1 MANVNKEFTYIED
14 VIDQDLVQDWT
25 ERLKALQQAGGIT
38 VQTHNRAV
46 GDTVQKSQTLDIYND
61 VIYTKNNIS
70 NLQGIALRT
79 YSGGTT
85 TGGIMDADFLIGT
98 IEKNIGLLEGGC
110 VAFKAQCSTNKSSN
124 CGGVKADKAANFSLN
139 FSKFACAHN
148 KAPNF
153 TTNNAPNRSAFHA
166 SNCSTVFSSVRSTND
181 TYNYMHFHGSN
192 TFFSA
197 KKVHVH
203 SSHNKTFHQSK
214 SSNFVSVTKNSSK
227 FSFFFS
233 GHACT
238 HNNSAFFTAN
248 KASNCEQVKADC
260 STDFNANYGSFFAAN
275 YKADAS
281 TCIVNHSVY
290 SVEGIDFAHETGG
303 E

>member
-1 MANVNKEFTYIED
+1 MANLDKEFNYIEE

-25 ERLKALQQAGGIT
+25 DRLIVIQNAGGIT
-38 VQTHNRAV
+38 QQTHNRAV
-46 GDTVQKSQTLDIYND
+46 GDKVSKSQTMDIYND
-61 VIYTKNNIS
+61 VVYTRDNIA
-70 NLQGIALRT
+70 NLQGIALRSYT
-79 YSGGTT
+79 DTS
-85 TGGIMDADFLIGT
+85 TGGIMDANFLIGT
-98 IEKNIGLLEGGC
+98 IEKNIGLLEMAC
-110 VAFKAQCSTNKSSN
+110 VAFKPVCSTNDSSN
-124 CGGVKADKAANFSLN
+124 CGGVRADNATNFSLN
-139 FSKFACAHN
+139 FSKNACSLN

-166 SNCSTVFSSVRSTND
+166 SNCTTVFKSVRSTND
-181 TYNYMHFHGSN
+181 AYNYMHFHGSN

-214 SSNFVSVTKNSSK
+214 SSNFVSVTKNTSK

-238 HNNSAFFTAN
+238 HFNTSFFTSN
-248 KASNCEQVKADC
+248 KSSNCVGVKSDC
-260 STDFNANYGSFFAAN
+260 STDFSGNYGSRFDAN
-275 YKADAS
+275 YKVDSS
-281 TCIVNHSVY
+281 TCIVNHSAY
-290 SVEGIDFAHETGG
+290 SVEGIDFDHVSG